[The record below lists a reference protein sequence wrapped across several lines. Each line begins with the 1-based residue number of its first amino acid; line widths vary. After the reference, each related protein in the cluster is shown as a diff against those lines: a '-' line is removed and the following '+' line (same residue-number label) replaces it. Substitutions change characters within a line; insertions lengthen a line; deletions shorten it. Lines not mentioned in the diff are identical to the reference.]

1 MALTKIT
8 SRILDSSGVTILGTI
23 TTGVWQGTAI
33 NQTYLVG
40 QSGTNTGDETLAR
53 INALDVTELGTIS
66 SGVWN
71 GTVIASAYLDADTA
85 HLSTTQTFTGA
96 KTFSSNAIFTGNVG
110 IGTASPGAKLHN
122 YSTATTNVFITGY
135 GTAAQNNWQA
145 QNAFFVKTDNGIL
158 ISKENANNNTNRLFN
173 FYNNASAEASM
184 HMYRGG
190 STSYIKLDTNG
201 DSYLNGGNV
210 GIGTTSPAH
219 KLSVNQNTYASGSDA
234 PEAALGIT
242 IGDYWTTTTGAALT
256 IKNAGHRGAVGHA
269 SGSPL
274 FRADFN
280 NAVGMILNKDGNVGI
295 GTASPISGF
304 KLDVQGGDFRV
315 GDDAN
320 QGFEAGYSAGS
331 GNVFLQ
337 GYNRGTSSFV
347 NMILNNA
354 LTISSGGDASF
365 NGNVSL
371 ADTKYIQLN
380 NTSTDWQL
388 RADNAGKF
396 IVQTSGGSEFF
407 KIRNN
412 GEIAFGNG
420 TAFNQFFNVRSSST
434 SQSLINIGTSDNSE
448 FLNVGVFG
456 SAGYVMMENAAAL
469 NIGTGGVTRLSI
481 SSGGVITTGGSISN
495 PFKITAN
502 PGTRSLKLTSASTNF
517 GTFISWLRANET
529 YEKAYLGFTSTSN
542 DVFEINNRENADM
555 TFHTNTTERMR
566 ISSGGEYSFGT
577 PSSVTYSHGSNDG
590 FHLRTG
596 LELGF
601 GNGNNN
607 RPDFGINATG
617 SGGGASLNI
626 YCGEGS
632 DDVDIQIAPNAVM
645 QFNSGGI
652 KFGSSGELLNAYE
665 EGTWVVTLPS
675 SAGATI
681 TTYRARYTVVGNVC
695 HFQLYVLLGS
705 IPSNT
710 NGFYISL
717 PITPD
722 STTNDYTGVSMGYCN
737 NFNTNSWL
745 PITNAS
751 IAYIY
756 FHRNDGSSAVITNAQ
771 ASGLPQLILSGY
783 YYV

>member
-23 TTGVWQGTAI
+23 ATGVWQGTPINQTYLVGQSGTNTGDETLARINALDVTELGTISSGVWNGTAI

-96 KTFSSNAIFTGNVG
+96 KTFSSGGIFSSSSQGKLKLVAGSNEYLSLEFANAS
-110 IGTASPGAKLHN
+110 GT
-122 YSTATTNVFITGY
+122 T
-135 GTAAQNNWQA
+135 QWE
-145 QNAFFVKTDNGIL
+145 
-158 ISKENANNNTNRLFN
+158 ISKNNTHDLY
-173 FYNNASAEASM
+173 FYK
-184 HMYRGG
+184 GG
-190 STSYIKLDTNG
+190 YK
-201 DSYLNGGNV
+201 
-210 GIGTTSPAH
+210 
-219 KLSVNQNTYASGSDA
+219 
-234 PEAALGIT
+234 
-242 IGDYWTTTTGAALT
+242 
-256 IKNAGHRGAVGHA
+256 
-269 SGSPL
+269 
-274 FRADFN
+274 
-280 NAVGMILNKDGNVGI
+280 MILKSGGNVGI

-652 KFGSSGELLNAYE
+652 KFGSSGELLDTYE
-665 EGTWVVTLPS
+665 EGSWVVTLPS
-675 SAGATI
+675 SSGASI

>member
-695 HFQLYVLLGS
+695 HFQLYVLMGS
-705 IPSNT
+705 IPSNG
-710 NGFYISL
+710 NAFQISL

-722 STTNDYTGVSMGYCN
+722 STTNDYTGVSMGYCSS
-737 NFNTNSWL
+737 FNTNSWL
-745 PITNAS
+745 PITHAS
-751 IAYIY
+751 LAYIY
-756 FHRNDGSSAVITNAQ
+756 FHRNDGNGAVITNAQ
-771 ASGLPQLILSGY
+771 ASGLPQIILSGHY
-783 YYV
+783 YI

>member
-1 MALTKIT
+1 M
-8 SRILDSSGVTILGTI
+8 
-23 TTGVWQGTAI
+23 WQGTPI

-71 GTVIASAYLDADTA
+71 GTAIASAYLDADTA

-110 IGTASPGAKLHN
+110 IGTASPSQAKLVI
-122 YSTATTNVFITGY
+122 SPNVAASALDGLTLSY
-135 GTAAQNNWQA
+135 HPDATAAQ
-145 QNAFFVKTDNGIL
+145 VRTK
-158 ISKENANNNTNRLFN
+158 LFID
-173 FYNNASAEASM
+173 
-184 HMYRGG
+184 
-190 STSYIKLDTNG
+190 SYHGKLQLTNG
-201 DSYLNGGNV
+201 SGVVTTHISAGGTNTYFNGSNVGIGTASPVKMLDVQGQLAISNSASSYWYLDRNDSSGNFDIINDSNQVKLTITSGGNV
-210 GIGTTSPAH
+210 GIGTTPSGYLTSGYVLRLH
-219 KLSVNQNTYASGSDA
+219 GGTQTYMA
-234 PEAALGIT
+234 
-242 IGDYWTTTTGAALT
+242 
-256 IKNAGHRGAVGHA
+256 
-269 SGSPL
+269 
-274 FRADFN
+274 FN
-280 NAVGMILNKDGNVGI
+280 NNTHTTQVTGGMVIGN
-295 GTASPISGF
+295 
-304 KLDVQGGDFRV
+304 
-315 GDDAN
+315 DAN
-320 QGFEAGYSAGS
+320 SAWIVQRENQPLIFS
-331 GNVFLQ
+331 
-337 GYNRGTSSFV
+337 T
-347 NMILNNA
+347 NNA
-354 LTISSGGDASF
+354 NRLTISSGGTMTLAS
-365 NGNVSL
+365 GLSL
-371 ADTKYIQLN
+371 KTQ
-380 NTSTDWQL
+380 
-388 RADNAGKF
+388 
-396 IVQTSGGSEFF
+396 
-407 KIRNN
+407 
-412 GEIAFGNG
+412 
-420 TAFNQFFNVRSSST
+420 
-434 SQSLINIGTSDNSE
+434 
-448 FLNVGVFG
+448 
-456 SAGYVMMENAAAL
+456 
-469 NIGTGGVTRLSI
+469 GTGRVYTHNLTLREQDNTAKFQI
-481 SSGGVITTGGSISN
+481 YSSGGGCVFYNSESNGGYY
-495 PFKITAN
+495 FY
-502 PGTRSLKLTSASTNF
+502 TN
-517 GTFISWLRANET
+517 GS
-529 YEKAYLGFTSTSN
+529 
-542 DVFEINNRENADM
+542 
-555 TFHTNTTERMR
+555 ERMR
-566 ISSGGEYSFGT
+566 ITSGGEYSFGT
-577 PSSVTYSHGSNDG
+577 PSGVTYSHGSNDG

-652 KFGSSGELLNAYE
+652 KFGSSGELLDTYE
-665 EGTWVVTLPS
+665 EGSWVVTLPS
-675 SAGATI
+675 SSGASI

>member
-665 EGTWVVTLPS
+665 EGTWVVTLPNS
-675 SAGATI
+675 SGASI

-695 HFQLYVLLGS
+695 HFQLYVLMGS
-705 IPSNT
+705 IPSNG
-710 NGFYISL
+710 NAFQISL

-722 STTNDYTGVSMGYCN
+722 STTNDYTGVSMGYCSS
-737 NFNTNSWL
+737 FNTNSWL
-745 PITNAS
+745 PITHAS
-751 IAYIY
+751 LAYIY
-756 FHRNDGSSAVITNAQ
+756 FHRNDGNGAVITNAQ
-771 ASGLPQLILSGY
+771 ASGLPQIILSGHY
-783 YYV
+783 YI

>member
-23 TTGVWQGTAI
+23 ATGVWQGTPI

-71 GTVIASAYLDADTA
+71 GTAIASAYLDADTA

-110 IGTASPGAKLHN
+110 IGTASPSQAKLVI
-122 YSTATTNVFITGY
+122 SPNVAASALDGLTLSY
-135 GTAAQNNWQA
+135 HPDATAAQVRAKLFIDSYHGKLQLTNGSGVVTTHISAGGTNTYFNGSNVGIGTA
-145 QNAFFVKTDNGIL
+145 SPVKTLDVQGQL
-158 ISKENANNNTNRLFN
+158 AISNSASSYWYLDRNDSSGN
-173 FYNNASAEASM
+173 FDIINDSNQVKLTI
-184 HMYRGG
+184 
-190 STSYIKLDTNG
+190 TS
-201 DSYLNGGNV
+201 GGNV
-210 GIGTTSPAH
+210 GIGTTPSGYLTSGYVLRLH
-219 KLSVNQNTYASGSDA
+219 GGTQTYMA
-234 PEAALGIT
+234 
-242 IGDYWTTTTGAALT
+242 
-256 IKNAGHRGAVGHA
+256 
-269 SGSPL
+269 
-274 FRADFN
+274 FN
-280 NAVGMILNKDGNVGI
+280 NNTHTTQVTGGMVIGN
-295 GTASPISGF
+295 
-304 KLDVQGGDFRV
+304 
-315 GDDAN
+315 DAN
-320 QGFEAGYSAGS
+320 SAWIVQRENQPLIFS
-331 GNVFLQ
+331 
-337 GYNRGTSSFV
+337 T
-347 NMILNNA
+347 NNA
-354 LTISSGGDASF
+354 NRLTISSGGDTTFSGTITANGAGNHAIGGNLYMAS
-365 NGNVSL
+365 
-371 ADTKYIQLN
+371 
-380 NTSTDWQL
+380 
-388 RADNAGKF
+388 
-396 IVQTSGGSEFF
+396 
-407 KIRNN
+407 
-412 GEIAFGNG
+412 
-420 TAFNQFFNVRSSST
+420 
-434 SQSLINIGTSDNSE
+434 GTSI
-448 FLNVGVFG
+448 FTQ
-456 SAGYVMMENAAAL
+456 
-469 NIGTGGVTRLSI
+469 GTGRVYTHNLTLREQDNTAKFQI
-481 SSGGVITTGGSISN
+481 YSSGGGCVFYNSESNGGYY
-495 PFKITAN
+495 FY
-502 PGTRSLKLTSASTNF
+502 TN
-517 GTFISWLRANET
+517 GS
-529 YEKAYLGFTSTSN
+529 
-542 DVFEINNRENADM
+542 
-555 TFHTNTTERMR
+555 ERMR
-566 ISSGGEYSFGT
+566 ITSGGEYSFGT
-577 PSSVTYSHGSNDG
+577 PSGVTYSHGSNDG

-652 KFGSSGELLNAYE
+652 KFGSSGELLDTYE
-665 EGTWVVTLPS
+665 EGSWVVTLPS
-675 SAGATI
+675 SSGASI